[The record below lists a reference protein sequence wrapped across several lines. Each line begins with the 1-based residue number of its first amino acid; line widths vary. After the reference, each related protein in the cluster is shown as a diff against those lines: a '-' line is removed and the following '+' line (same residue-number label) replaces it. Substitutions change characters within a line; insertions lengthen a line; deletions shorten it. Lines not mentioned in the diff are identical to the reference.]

1 MNRAISFFI
10 IYFLFSELLI
20 SSPKISNSLSVPT
33 IDGSATTFSSN
44 LETTV
49 EILAPEYNYSTLI
62 IFFSVTLITILTL
75 LTFSLFKLNK
85 MRAKSNFLLQQKNS
99 ELIIAKDKAEKAN
112 KIKTQFLSNITH
124 ELRTPLYAVTG
135 LTHLLLEE
143 NPTPNQKDHLN
154 SLRFSGEY
162 LLSLINNILDLNK
175 LEANKVEVEV
185 SSFNLKKRITD
196 VLIALN
202 KAANDRNNKINLI
215 YESSI
220 PNRIKGDSLKISQ
233 ILINL
238 VGNAIKFTKD
248 GTITIRVKEVD
259 DFDKKGK
266 IRLNFEVEDDGLGIS
281 EDRKEIIFDNFSQES
296 QQVNRVYGGSGLGL
310 SIVKNLLVLLGSDIK
325 LESTVGKGSRFFFD
339 LDFGLV
345 NEIDLSEKKKVL
357 NEIDFEIFKSKKIL
371 IVEDNKINQL
381 ITRKIIEKKEV
392 ICDVADNGDLAIV
405 KAKDNTYD
413 LILMDIHMPGISGVE
428 ASRMIREFDRE
439 TPIIALTAVTLDDH
453 IEEFYVNGI
462 TDVIPKPYK
471 TEEFYEKVNK
481 AFLGK
486 YKIDALSIE
495 K

>member
-1 MNRAISFFI
+1 MNRVTSFLI

-20 SSPKISNSLSVPT
+20 SSPKTNNLLSVPT
-33 IDGSATTFSSN
+33 VDGAATTFSSD
-44 LETTV
+44 LEASLDTLTQ
-49 EILAPEYNYSTLI
+49 EFHYSTLI
-62 IFFSVTLITILTL
+62 ILFSVTLITILIV
-75 LTFSLFKLNK
+75 LTFSLLKLNK
-85 MRAKSNFLLQQKNS
+85 IRAKSNFLLQQKNS
-99 ELIIAKDKAEKAN
+99 ELILAKEKAEKAN

-185 SSFNLKKRITD
+185 SSFNLKKRISD

-202 KAANDRNNKINLI
+202 KAANDRNNKVNLI
-215 YESSI
+215 YESTI
-220 PNRIKGDSLKISQ
+220 PKRIKGDSLKISQ

-248 GTITIRVKEVD
+248 GTITIRVKAVD
-259 DFDKKGK
+259 NFEKKGK
-266 IRLNFEVEDDGLGIS
+266 IRLNFEIEDDGLGIS
-281 EDRKEIIFDNFSQES
+281 EDRQEIIFDNFSQES

-339 LDFGLV
+339 LDFELV
-345 NEIDLSEKKKVL
+345 SEIDLSEKKKVL
-357 NEIDFEIFKSKKIL
+357 SEIDFEIFKSKKIL

-381 ITRKIIEKKEV
+381 ITRKIIEKQEV
-392 ICDVADNGDLAIV
+392 ICDVADNGDMAIE
-405 KAKDNTYD
+405 KARNNKYD

-428 ASRMIREFDRE
+428 ASKIIREFDKK

-481 AFLGK
+481 AFSGK
-486 YKIDALSIE
+486 YKMDALSIE